1 MDNFHKLIEGFHNF
15 KQTYFLKE
23 RQYFESLEKA
33 QNPKTLVVACWLLP
47 AAIRESIQPFFC
59 IANPVTCL

>member
-33 QNPKTLVVACWLLP
+33 QNPKTLVGRLL
-47 AAIRESIQPFFC
+47 RFESRSGNSFALQ
-59 IANPVTCL
+59 AR

>member
-33 QNPKTLVVACWLLP
+33 QNPKTLVVA

>member
-23 RQYFESLEKA
+23 RQYFESLEKE
-33 QNPKTLVVACWLLP
+33 QNPKTLVVA
-47 AAIRESIQPFFC
+47 
-59 IANPVTCL
+59 

>member
-23 RQYFESLEKA
+23 STTVQNKFERL
-33 QNPKTLVVACWLLP
+33 T
-47 AAIRESIQPFFC
+47 
-59 IANPVTCL
+59 